1 MTPNSRYGVTQRL
14 GIFWFCGEGRKRST
28 LIGISSAWAGAA
40 VIAGAR
46 RLDISYEVGWAQ
58 AQRLSPALALFEFY
72 HFPRG
77 RLEWQEHTDQWRL
90 YVDQKL
96 SRGAFVTTIL
106 FNWKAPNARL
116 VVLTNS
122 QYRSSRTWGFRH
134 YLKGFECE

>member
-14 GIFWFCGEGRKRST
+14 GIFWLRGEDRKRLT
-28 LIGISSAWAGAA
+28 FIGFSRVWAGVA

-46 RLDISYEVGWAQ
+46 RLDISHEVDWAH
-58 AQRLSPALALFEFY
+58 AQRLSPALASFEFD

-77 RLEWQEHTDQWRL
+77 RFEWLEHTDQWRL

-106 FNWKAPNARL
+106 FNWKQPKARI

-122 QYRSSRTWGFRH
+122 QYRNCTNIGLSA
-134 YLKGFECE
+134 LP